1 MKKFASKDTPNYLWL
16 VDTQA
21 FQDWFKTRTGL
32 DTTVQWNLRLLRD
45 EWDYIGTRHEDFYD
59 MRDKLLDSIDKIQNP
74 ATRYAVSVAVNHF
87 TDWFQTMYKWAQGKD
102 KNKVVDDAY
111 AKFQKLYD
119 AIVSNLESFNNS
131 STIEALQKALGDLTI
146 GDLYPQNAARPV
158 TDTTLADYLLK
169 DLESEVNEALKWNS
183 DLLNKAEEEKATPA
197 PQSSSEPVAE
207 KPASQEE
214 ASASVEKPQ
223 VVPQPQAPEPQ
234 PVSQS
239 QPPTQTP
246 LPGPAP
252 ETSPQ
257 PKPQTST
264 ETWEI
269 PVTVPAGFQGFVL
282 QIIGKGQGQVISDK
296 PLFGALGEDRF
307 IEFKPAPGW
316 ELADVKLNG
325 LSFGNAFTTLPLFA
339 ISSNM
344 KIEVVFRPKQ

>member
-1 MKKFASKDTPNYLWL
+1 
-16 VDTQA
+16 
-21 FQDWFKTRTGL
+21 
-32 DTTVQWNLRLLRD
+32 
-45 EWDYIGTRHEDFYD
+45 
-59 MRDKLLDSIDKIQNP
+59 MRDKLLASIDKIQNP
-74 ATRYAVSVAVNHF
+74 AIRYAVSVAVNHF
-87 TDWFQTMYKWAQGKD
+87 TDWFQTMFKWAQGKD

-111 AKFQKLYD
+111 AKFQKLYN
-119 AIVSNLESFNNS
+119 AIVSNLESFNNA
-131 STIEALQKALGDLTI
+131 STIESLQKALGNLTI
-146 GDLYPQNAARPV
+146 GDLYPKDAAQPV

-197 PQSSSEPVAE
+197 PQTSSELVTE
-207 KPASQEE
+207 KPAPQEE
-214 ASASVEKPQ
+214 ISPPVEQPQ
-223 VVPQPQAPEPQ
+223 VVSQPQAPAPSEPQ
-234 PVSQS
+234 P
-239 QPPTQTP
+239 PTETP
-246 LPGPAP
+246 LSKPAP
-252 ETSPQ
+252 EAPPQ
-257 PKPQTST
+257 PKPETGT

-269 PVTVPAGFQGFVL
+269 PVTLPSGFQGFVL

-307 IEFKPAPGW
+307 LEFKPAPGW